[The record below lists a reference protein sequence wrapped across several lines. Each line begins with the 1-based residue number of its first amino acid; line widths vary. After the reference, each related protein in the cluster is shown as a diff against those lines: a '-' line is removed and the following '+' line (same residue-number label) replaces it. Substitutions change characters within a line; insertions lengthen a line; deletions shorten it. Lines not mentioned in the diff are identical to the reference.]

1 MRQHIAISILG
12 TPTSPSAPTIVI
24 SIAILIVIAGA
35 DEDVGVPRIGCKM
48 FFRDKP
54 HTVG

>member
-1 MRQHIAISILG
+1 MRQHIATSILG
-12 TPTSPSAPTIVI
+12 TPTSSSAPAIV
-24 SIAILIVIAGA
+24 SAIAIKIAIAGA
-35 DEDVGVPRIGCKM
+35 DEDVGVPRMGCKM